1 MTRFAKLFLIS
12 ALAGTLGLVGC
23 SDDGGT
29 AGTGG
34 GGTGG
39 DGGTAGDPG
48 NGGNGGAPAQVEACG
63 AGEAIGESFVV
74 DTGLVNCN
82 ALDTIDVPI
91 ELVLAAFSQ
100 EVDGETEVEVQAS
113 LNLSEDTVGDLGA
126 LVQTAFIGEASADVS
141 DVPATAGVNVP
152 ATVPCSIDFT
162 ADPDDNGTA
171 GPIEVVT
178 PVETAMW
185 TGVDGS
191 IVLEVTD
198 ITFAIIDPVP
208 LTLTT
213 KGEDAACVIAET
225 PTVILPPAM

>member
-29 AGTGG
+29 GGTGG

-48 NGGNGGAPAQVEACG
+48 NGGNGGEPAPVEACG
-63 AGEAIGESFVV
+63 AGESIDESFVV

-91 ELVLAAFSQ
+91 EVVLAAFSG
-100 EVDGETEVEVQAS
+100 EVDGDTEVEVQAS

-126 LVQTAFIGEASADVS
+126 LVQTAVIGEASADVF
-141 DVPATAGVNVP
+141 DVPASAGVNVA
-152 ATVPCSIDFT
+152 ATGPCSVDFT
-162 ADPDDNGTA
+162 ADPDGNDVP

-178 PVETAMW
+178 PVEMAMW
-185 TGVDGS
+185 TGIDGS

-198 ITFAIIDPVP
+198 ITFDITLPVP

-213 KGEDAACVIAET
+213 KGDNPACEITDV
-225 PTVILPPAM
+225 PTVTLPPAM

>member
-29 AGTGG
+29 GG

-48 NGGNGGAPAQVEACG
+48 NGGNGGEPAPVEACG
-63 AGEAIGESFVV
+63 AGESIDESFVV

-91 ELVLAAFSQ
+91 ELVLAAFAE

-126 LVQTAFIGEASADVS
+126 LVQTAFIGEASAEVS
-141 DVPATAGVNVP
+141 DVPATAGVNVA

-162 ADPDDNGTA
+162 ADPDGNEVA
-171 GPIEVVT
+171 GPVEVVT

-185 TGVDGS
+185 TAIDGTN
-191 IVLEVTD
+191 VLEVTE
-198 ITFAIIDPVP
+198 ITFAIRYHVP
-208 LTLTT
+208 HTLTT
-213 KGEDAACVIAET
+213 KGDDPASEIMDD
-225 PTVILPPAM
+225 PTGILPPAM